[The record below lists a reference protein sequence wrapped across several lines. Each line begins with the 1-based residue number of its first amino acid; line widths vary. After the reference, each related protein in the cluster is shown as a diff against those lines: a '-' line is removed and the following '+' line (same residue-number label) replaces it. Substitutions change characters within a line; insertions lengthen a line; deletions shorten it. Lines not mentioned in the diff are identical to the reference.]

1 MSDYN
6 IKEAFERIENE
17 LIDSMMRNFSRHR
30 AEEDKNNFCW
40 TQWQAEQL
48 KSLEEYRKHNAKKFG
63 KRFKTINSKV
73 EEMIRTAKADG
84 NASQEAEILEAVK
97 DGFKAPKKPSAHSTA
112 EFFKVNDRK
121 LDALIKSTTD
131 DLKRAETAVLRMSND
146 KYRKA
151 IFNAQVAMNTGAVT
165 YEKAVDMACKDM
177 LNAGL
182 NCVEYK
188 NGARHTLSD
197 YADMAVKTANK
208 RAYLRGEGEKRAE
221 WGVSLVVVNSR
232 QGGCPDCAKYIGKVF
247 IDDVYSNGKKSD
259 GNYPLLS
266 TAIKNGLFHP
276 RCKDS
281 TSTYYPELDDL
292 DAPLSE
298 DEIKELDRQRGI
310 EEKQQYAQRQAERFD
325 RRAEYSL
332 DEDNKR
338 IAQTRADE
346 WHDRAD
352 MLEEKAKKAESV
364 NKITAESVAKS
375 AESGIINKKT
385 TTVDAN
391 NISIIA
397 NSSPTIQDTEEF
409 LDLLNNNSND
419 NIKRAY
425 KNYSS
430 QLNSVKYNP
439 SGGCYRSDLKE
450 ISYGYP
456 DKNQLAD
463 GRSKFSIL
471 SHEYGHFI
479 DYVGVFKNLNFREID
494 AIKQSAKLSNNLIKN
509 KASISDE
516 FLKALRKDKS
526 ALSTKIF
533 DSTFMDDLFSS
544 SASAGVQD
552 AICGMFGTKRTKMKW
567 QHKDSNYNRIYSSFK
582 QLKIEKD
589 VQKVYINLGYD
600 ASNQAKV
607 KSIVRDYE
615 TASETWANIMSAE
628 TCGGLELEY
637 VKKYLPNSYSS
648 FLNIMKELK

>member
-6 IKEAFERIENE
+6 IREAFEKIEDE

-63 KRFKTINSKV
+63 KRFKAINSKV

-208 RAYLRGEGEKRAE
+208 RAYLRGESEKRAE

-352 MLEEKAKKAESV
+352 MLEEKAKKAGNSLP
-364 NKITAESVAKS
+364 ESVAKS
-375 AESGIINKKT
+375 QKTVIIKSGSDVVALENQRYGRNKSTLVNKT
-385 TTVDAN
+385 YVDSGEYKRKYDSATDNKEVNKSLYDCAKKALKHRSGTAFEDMYWIDGETGRVMLSVTDSADERTITYTDRIKKCIQTNNNVVTIHTHPSSMPPSIEDFNSCAN
-391 NISIIA
+391 NGYA
-397 NSSPTIQDTEEF
+397 KCFVACHNGV
-409 LDLLNNNSND
+409 L
-419 NIKRAY
+419 
-425 KNYSS
+425 
-430 QLNSVKYNP
+430 
-439 SGGCYRSDLKE
+439 
-450 ISYGYP
+450 YGYHSNEMINP
-456 DKNQLAD
+456 KLYNLYIQKYMN
-463 GRSKFSIL
+463 GGFS
-471 SHEYGHFI
+471 EMEAQ
-479 DYVGVFKNLNFREID
+479 VKT
-494 AIKQSAKLSNNLIKN
+494 IKKLSQ
-509 KASISDE
+509 S
-516 FLKALRKDKS
+516 
-526 ALSTKIF
+526 F
-533 DSTFMDDLFSS
+533 DINFWEVS
-544 SASAGVQD
+544 
-552 AICGMFGTKRTKMKW
+552 
-567 QHKDSNYNRIYSSFK
+567 YN
-582 QLKIEKD
+582 
-589 VQKVYINLGYD
+589 G
-600 ASNQAKV
+600 
-607 KSIVRDYE
+607 
-615 TASETWANIMSAE
+615 
-628 TCGGLELEY
+628 
-637 VKKYLPNSYSS
+637 
-648 FLNIMKELK
+648 

>member
-6 IKEAFERIENE
+6 IREAFEKIEDE

-30 AEEDKNNFCW
+30 AEETKEGYNW

-63 KRFKTINSKV
+63 KRFKAINSKV

-97 DGFKAPKKPSAHSTA
+97 DGFKAPKKLSAHSTA

-266 TAIKNGLFHP
+266 TAIMNGLFHP

-352 MLEEKAKKAESV
+352 MLEEKAKKAGNSLP
-364 NKITAESVAKS
+364 ESVAKS
-375 AESGIINKKT
+375 QKTVIMKSGSDVVALENQRYGRNKSTLVNKT
-385 TTVDAN
+385 YVDSGEYKRKYDSATDNKEVNKSLYDCAKKALKHRSGTAFEDMYWIDGETGRVMLSVTDSADERTITYTDRIKKCIQTNNNVVTIHTHPSSMPPSIEDFNSCAN
-391 NISIIA
+391 NGYA
-397 NSSPTIQDTEEF
+397 KCFVACHNGV
-409 LDLLNNNSND
+409 L
-419 NIKRAY
+419 
-425 KNYSS
+425 
-430 QLNSVKYNP
+430 
-439 SGGCYRSDLKE
+439 
-450 ISYGYP
+450 YGYHSNEMINP
-456 DKNQLAD
+456 KLYNLYIQKYMN
-463 GRSKFSIL
+463 GGFS
-471 SHEYGHFI
+471 EMEAQ
-479 DYVGVFKNLNFREID
+479 VKT
-494 AIKQSAKLSNNLIKN
+494 IKKLSQ
-509 KASISDE
+509 S
-516 FLKALRKDKS
+516 
-526 ALSTKIF
+526 F
-533 DSTFMDDLFSS
+533 DINFWEVS
-544 SASAGVQD
+544 
-552 AICGMFGTKRTKMKW
+552 
-567 QHKDSNYNRIYSSFK
+567 YN
-582 QLKIEKD
+582 
-589 VQKVYINLGYD
+589 G
-600 ASNQAKV
+600 
-607 KSIVRDYE
+607 
-615 TASETWANIMSAE
+615 
-628 TCGGLELEY
+628 
-637 VKKYLPNSYSS
+637 
-648 FLNIMKELK
+648 

>member
-30 AEEDKNNFCW
+30 AEETKEGYNW

-63 KRFKTINSKV
+63 KRFKTINGKV

-97 DGFKAPKKPSAHSTA
+97 DGFKAPKKPSEHSTA
-112 EFFKVNDRK
+112 EFFKVNARK
-121 LDALIKSTTD
+121 LDALVKSTTD

-197 YADMAVKTANK
+197 YADMAVKTAHK

-232 QGGCPDCAKYIGKVF
+232 QGGCPNCAKYIGKVF

-281 TSTYYPELDDL
+281 TSTYYEEITTLEPVSPEEE
-292 DAPLSE
+292 AE
-298 DEIKELDRQRGI
+298 MDRRERL

-346 WHDRAD
+346 WHDRANT
-352 MLEEKAKKAESV
+352 LEEKVKKAGNV
-364 NKITAESVAKS
+364 NKISDDKVAKS

-397 NSSPTIQDTEEF
+397 NSSPTIQDTKEF

-439 SGGCYRSDLKE
+439 SGGCYHSHLKE

-463 GRSKFSIL
+463 GRSKFSTL

-494 AIKQSAKLSNNLIKN
+494 VIKQSVKLSNNLIKN
-509 KASISDE
+509 KASVSDE

-533 DSTFMDDLFSS
+533 DSTFRDDLFSS

>member
-6 IKEAFERIENE
+6 IREAFEKIEDE

-30 AEEDKNNFCW
+30 AEETKEGYNW

-247 IDDVYSNGKKSD
+247 IDDVYSNGNKSD

-325 RRAEYSL
+325 RRAEYSV

-352 MLEEKAKKAESV
+352 MLEEKAKKAGNSLP
-364 NKITAESVAKS
+364 ESVAKS
-375 AESGIINKKT
+375 GKSGIINKKT

-397 NSSPTIQDTEEF
+397 NSSPTIQDTKEF

-463 GRSKFSIL
+463 GRSKFNIL

-494 AIKQSAKLSNNLIKN
+494 AIKQSVKLSNNLIKN

-533 DSTFMDDLFSS
+533 DSTFRDDLFSS

-567 QHKDSNYNRIYSSFK
+567 QHKDSNYSRIYSSFK

>member
-6 IKEAFERIENE
+6 IREAFEKIEDE

-30 AEEDKNNFCW
+30 AEETKEGYNW

-97 DGFKAPKKPSAHSTA
+97 NGFKVPKKPSGHSTA

-208 RAYLRGEGEKRAE
+208 RAYLRGDGEKRAE
-221 WGVSLVVVNSR
+221 WGISTVIVNR
-232 QGGCPDCAKYIGKVF
+232 RNGACPECAVFVGQVF
-247 IDDVYSNGKKSD
+247 IDDVYSGGTKKD
-259 GNYPLLS
+259 GDYPLLS
-266 TAIKNGLFHP
+266 DAISAGLFHP

-281 TSTYYPELDDL
+281 TSTYYKDISTPPESEV
-292 DAPLSE
+292 LSS
-298 DEIKELDRQRGI
+298 DEKEKLVEQERLQNQLNYCKRQQ
-310 EEKQQYAQRQAERFD
+310 KTFD
-325 RRAEYSL
+325 RLARYSL
-332 DEDNKR
+332 DKDNQQMYL
-338 IAQTRADE
+338 ARAKQWE
-346 WHDRAD
+346 NKAAEVQK
-352 MLEEKAKKAESV
+352 MLD
-364 NKITAESVAKS
+364 NSVAKS

-397 NSSPTIQDTEEF
+397 NSSPTIQDTKEF

-430 QLNSVKYNP
+430 QLSSVKHNP
-439 SGGCYRSDLKE
+439 SGGCYHSHLKE

-463 GRSKFSIL
+463 GRSKFSTL

-479 DYVGVFKNLNFREID
+479 DDVGVFKNLNFREID
-494 AIKQSAKLSNNLIKN
+494 AIKQSVKLSNNLIKN
-509 KASISDE
+509 EASVSDE

-526 ALSTKIF
+526 ALSTKVF
-533 DSTFMDDLFSS
+533 DSTFRDDLFNS
-544 SASAGVQD
+544 SASVGVQD
-552 AICGMFGTKRTKMKW
+552 AIGGMFGTKRTKMKL
-567 QHKDSNYNRIYSSFK
+567 QHKDSYYGRLYSSFK

-589 VQKVYINLGYD
+589 VQKVYIDLGYD

>member
-30 AEEDKNNFCW
+30 AEETKEGYNW

-63 KRFKTINSKV
+63 KRFKTINGKV

-146 KYRKA
+146 KYRKT

-165 YEKAVDMACKDM
+165 YEQAVDIACKDM

-397 NSSPTIQDTEEF
+397 NSSPTIQDTKEF

-439 SGGCYRSDLKE
+439 SGGCYHSHLKE

-479 DYVGVFKNLNFREID
+479 DDVGVFKNLNFREID
-494 AIKQSAKLSNNLIKN
+494 AIKQSVKLSNNLIKN
-509 KASISDE
+509 KASVSDE

-533 DSTFMDDLFSS
+533 DSTFRDDLFSS

-567 QHKDSNYNRIYSSFK
+567 QHKDSNYNRTYSSFK

>member
-30 AEEDKNNFCW
+30 AEETKEGYNW
-40 TQWQAEQL
+40 TQWQAEQR

-165 YEKAVDMACKDM
+165 YEKAVDIACKDM

-247 IDDVYSNGKKSD
+247 IDDVYSNGNKSD

-332 DEDNKR
+332 DDDNKR

-346 WHDRAD
+346 WHDRANT
-352 MLEEKAKKAESV
+352 LEEKVKKAENSLP
-364 NKITAESVAKS
+364 ESVAKS

-397 NSSPTIQDTEEF
+397 NSSPTIQDTKEF

-494 AIKQSAKLSNNLIKN
+494 AIKQSVKLSNNLIKN

-533 DSTFMDDLFSS
+533 DSTFRDDLFSS

>member
-6 IKEAFERIENE
+6 IREAFEKIEDE

-165 YEKAVDMACKDM
+165 YEKAVDIACKDM

-298 DEIKELDRQRGI
+298 DEIKELDHQRGI

-352 MLEEKAKKAESV
+352 MLEEKAKKAGNSLP
-364 NKITAESVAKS
+364 ESVAKS
-375 AESGIINKKT
+375 GKSGIINKKT

-397 NSSPTIQDTEEF
+397 NSSPTIQDTKEF

-463 GRSKFSIL
+463 GRSKFNIL

-494 AIKQSAKLSNNLIKN
+494 AIKQSVKLSNNLIKN

-533 DSTFMDDLFSS
+533 DSTFRDDLFSS